1 MRPVERIEMRQTVGF
16 LGFSS
21 VDLQLVSKP
30 RLDAFV
36 FRVYSLMRAQHWSKA
51 HAVERL
57 LYGW

>member
-1 MRPVERIEMRQTVGF
+1 MRQTVGF